1 MNYFTDIMKQ
11 FTLEMAD
18 IIKISDTFA
27 AELNLPKEQSDLKML
42 SSYLSYPTSLSIG
55 NYLALDLGGSNV
67 RVSLIALYGNKN
79 YTILKSIKKP
89 LKLSGQYNIVE
100 NYNPKNRCI
109 D

>member
-42 SSYLSYPTSLSIG
+42 SSYLSYP
-55 NYLALDLGGSNV
+55 
-67 RVSLIALYGNKN
+67 NKRFPF
-79 YTILKSIKKP
+79 YCP
-89 LKLSGQYNIVE
+89 
-100 NYNPKNRCI
+100 
-109 D
+109 